1 MSRPLILFTDETD
14 LDPTPG
20 RALLEQAGCD
30 TLLAALPSNAG
41 RTQELP
47 EGAERA
53 VALIVGYAR
62 IDASLLDRLP
72 HVECIATM
80 SAGTDM
86 IDLET
91 CRSRGIWVVNLVDA
105 ATEEVAAHALL
116 LMLALERSLPECLS
130 VTARGGWTDEVVSVP
145 RRLSELTLGLFGF
158 GRIARR
164 FAEIAAPVV
173 GRVVAYDPYAA
184 AAVGSAEL
192 VGLDQLLAESD
203 VLSLHSPLTPETEGV
218 IDEAVFVAMR
228 QGASLI
234 NVARGELVN
243 YPALRAALD
252 SGKLRGAALD
262 VLQGEPPSV
271 DDPLRHE
278 ARVLVTPHVAFLSEG
293 SLERYTLDPARNV
306 LNWLRS
312 GRLDHAVVRGEARVP
327 LR

>member
-1 MSRPLILFTDETD
+1 MSRPLVLFTDETD
-14 LDPTPG
+14 LDPGPG

-30 TLLAALPSNAG
+30 TLLAALPSSAG
-41 RTQELP
+41 QVSELP
-47 EGAERA
+47 DGAERA

-62 IDASLLDRLP
+62 IDAPLLDRLP

-86 IDLET
+86 IDLEA

-105 ATEEVAAHALL
+105 ATEEVAAHALML
-116 LMLALERSLPECLS
+116 LLALERSLPESLA
-130 VTARGGWTDEVVSVP
+130 VTARGGWTEAVNSVP

-164 FAEIAAPVV
+164 LAEIAAPVV
-173 GRVVAYDPYAA
+173 GRVIAYDPYASA
-184 AAVGSAEL
+184 AGDNVEIVGRE
-192 VGLDQLLAESD
+192 QLLAESD

-218 IDEAVFVAMR
+218 IDEAAFAAMR

-243 YPALRAALD
+243 YSALGAALD
-252 SGKLRGAALD
+252 SGRLRGAALD
-262 VLQGEPPSV
+262 VLQGEPPSA
-271 DDPLRHE
+271 DDPLRRD
-278 ARVLVTPHVAFLSEG
+278 ARVLVTPHVAFLSDG

-306 LNWLRS
+306 LAWLRA

-327 LR
+327 QR